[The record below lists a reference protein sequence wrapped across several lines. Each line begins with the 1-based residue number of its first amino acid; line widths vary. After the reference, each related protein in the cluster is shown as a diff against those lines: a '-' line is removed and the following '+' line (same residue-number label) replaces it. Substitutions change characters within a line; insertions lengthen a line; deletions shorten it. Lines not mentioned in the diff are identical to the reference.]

1 MVDSEYTNRLRSV
14 SDDIIGY
21 RNQSGNTAITV
32 MFGVLSLLKAKNKI
46 TDKDLDIIFEVE
58 NSGMDNTLDDYFSKN
73 YGESDFE
80 IQNEYELEQVRKY
93 CHDYVESMKK
103 YVISAANE
111 INPPKQSTSKKS
123 TKKTTNKKESENEV

>member
-14 SDDIIGY
+14 ADDIIGM

-32 MFGVLSLLKAKNKI
+32 TFGALALLKAKNKI
-46 TDKDLDIIFEVE
+46 TEKDLDIIFAVE
-58 NSGMDNTLDDYFSKN
+58 SNGMDSTLDDYFSKN

-80 IQNEYELEQVRKY
+80 IKNEYELEHVRKY
-93 CHDYVESMKK
+93 CHDYVESMKN

-111 INPPKQSTSKKS
+111 INPPKQKKN
-123 TKKTTNKKESENEV
+123 KNKKEEGNEV